1 MTSNKRWLLS
11 VMIAACAGTAHA
23 GDGQGTIDKDK
34 IREGVRERIGEIREC
49 YNATLA
55 SDPDAQGRVVIDFTI
70 GPKGT
75 VTQAAVGSSDMGE
88 VAAPACMRDAIQG
101 WVFPAPS
108 GGSVKVS
115 YPFVLEPG

>member
-1 MTSNKRWLLS
+1 MTIKKTWLLS
-11 VMIAACAGTAHA
+11 VIIAVCAGTAHA
-23 GDGQGTIDKDK
+23 GDGTGTIDKDK
-34 IREGVRERIGEIREC
+34 IREVVRAHIVEIREC

-55 SDPDAQGRVVIDFTI
+55 SDPEAQGRVVIDFTI
-70 GPKGT
+70 GPQGT

-88 VAAPACMRDAIQG
+88 VAAPTCMRDAIQG

-115 YPFVLEPG
+115 YPFLLEPG